1 MERGGDSLDDEPGHE
16 STAVPDQSAESR
28 AMLAELKAAAEA
40 GDWAAANSAVRAG
53 WFELVSQHGE
63 ATRLLLEGAPVTALR
78 AQPLLAMMLGI
89 TYNTIGFHR
98 MRALR
103 YFVIAVRAART
114 PRNLTMGPVDRA
126 LIRAAEASAYRLLG
140 RPALAVG
147 PATAAVA
154 ALDRLSDEE
163 RESVGQLPRLY
174 AQAGI
179 SLYYAGEVDKAMDTF
194 SKGLAASPTTPPSSG
209 FGNLAMLAGI
219 HALRGDLPEAREHV
233 DYART
238 GPWNARQR
246 SMYTGTFYR
255 LAEAVL
261 ALERFDTAAAERHLQ
276 AMVHDRRSIEHWLA
290 EAQVEALLRLV
301 EGRPG
306 DALAGLEA
314 YVAMRGAEGRSVA
327 ARHSLARL
335 RALLQLALG
344 NPDAASVIVERDTP
358 LGPLRQIERARVNLT
373 LGKNGSALTELKA
386 AAGHPLDARTAAEAA
401 ALEAAVLL
409 RFPATART
417 RGAVQQLGAIL
428 ARTQQRLAIAYLPS
442 DDLERVV
449 SALAEAGYG
458 EVTTD
463 VPLRSLLPTAEPEL
477 LLSERELAVLAKL
490 METGSVAEI
499 ASALVVS
506 ANTVKTQ
513 LRGVYRKLG
522 VNNREDAIAVAV
534 ARHLLVERD

>member
-1 MERGGDSLDDEPGHE
+1 M
-16 STAVPDQSAESR
+16 AAPDQSTDGR
-28 AMLAELKAAAEA
+28 ATLDALKVAVEAA
-40 GDWAAANSAVRAG
+40 DWAAANAAVRSG
-53 WFELVSQHGE
+53 WFELMSLHGE
-63 ATRLLLEGAPVTALR
+63 ATRVLLEQAPVSTLR
-78 AQPLLAMMLGI
+78 AQPLLAMMLGV
-89 TYNTIGFHR
+89 TYNAIGFHR

-114 PRNLTMGPVDRA
+114 PRNLTLDSVDRA
-126 LIRAAEASAYRLLG
+126 LIRAAESSAYRLLG
-140 RPALAVG
+140 RPTLAVG

-154 ALDRLSDEE
+154 ALDQLTDEQRAE
-163 RESVGQLPRLY
+163 IAQLPRLY
-174 AQAGI
+174 SQAGI
-179 SLYYAGEVDKAMDTF
+179 SLYYAGEVEKAMDTF
-194 SKGLAASPTTPPSSG
+194 AKGLAASPTTPPSPG

-219 HALRGDLPEAREHV
+219 HAMRGDLPEALEHV
-233 DYART
+233 EYART

-255 LAEAVL
+255 LAEAML
-261 ALERFDTAAAERHLQ
+261 ALERFDTPAAQEHLT
-276 AMVHDRRSIEHWLA
+276 ALDHDRRTIEHWLA
-290 EAQVEALLRLV
+290 EAQVEAMLLLV

-314 YVAMRGAEGRSVA
+314 YVAMRGAEGRSSV
-327 ARHSLARL
+327 ARHALSRL
-335 RALLQLALG
+335 RSLLQLALG

-358 LGPLRQIERARVNLT
+358 PGPVRRIERARVNLS

-386 AAGHPLDARTAAEAA
+386 AAGHPLDTRTTAEAA
-401 ALEAAVLL
+401 ALETAVLL
-409 RFPATART
+409 RFPTTART
-417 RGAVQQLGAIL
+417 RGVVQQLGALL
-428 ARTQQRLAIAYLPS
+428 ARTTLRLPLAFLPS
-442 DDLERVV
+442 DDLERVAA
-449 SALAEAGYG
+449 ALQAAGYG
-458 EVTTD
+458 GVTTD

-477 LLSERELAVLAKL
+477 LLSERELAVLAQL